1 MWNFFGKTDIQL
13 EALRLE
19 AMASGDESILL
30 SERVVW
36 EEFPAYASALAGLVG
51 GRIIDEADSAAERVW
66 TVSIGGQ
73 RFFLAYDDYPSGGRP
88 DHFVNRSPRSFAPAT
103 AGRIGR
109 PSRCS
114 TVFSSELCVY
124 GTALA

>member
-1 MWNFFGKTDIQL
+1 MWNFLGTTDIQL

-19 AMASGDESILL
+19 PMASGDESILL

-73 RFFLAYDDYPSGGRP
+73 RFFLAYDDYPSGVGLEPQDRGAAALIP
-88 DHFVNRSPRSFAPAT
+88 TILQRLLRVRGHNRS
-103 AGRIGR
+103 G
-109 PSRCS
+109 
-114 TVFSSELCVY
+114 
-124 GTALA
+124 